1 MANMLRRFLEIG
13 LILTALGMLG
23 GCATSGNPKDPLEGY
38 NRVMFEFNEGVDKV
52 ILKPVATGYKAV
64 MPEIARTGV
73 TNFFANLDDLWI
85 GINNVLQ
92 GKIGAGVSDLGRFL
106 MNTTIGILGLFDV
119 ASNAGLEKH
128 NEDLGQTLG
137 RWGFEPGPYFVI
149 PVLGASTFRD
159 GLGRIID
166 WRGDPVRYVRNVPTR
181 NTLLATR
188 IVSTRANLLDTSKLV
203 EDAALDRYTFV
214 RDAYLQRRRSLVYDG
229 EPPRE
234 RDPAMS
240 SEAEQ
245 IEQTVTLPPVQLTD
259 QWGGKVTAA
268 SEEELTPAR
277 EFAVTPVAPADAAAK
292 TSGARDAEPVST
304 IAADAEVA
312 STRTYEPKIPENYDA
327 VLAVSRSPLTTL
339 AGTSQRP

>member
-1 MANMLRRFLEIG
+1 MAIMLRRFLEIA
-13 LILTALGMLG
+13 LVLTAFGVLG

-38 NRVMFEFNEGVDKV
+38 NRAMFEFNEGVDKV
-52 ILKPVATGYKAV
+52 IIKPVATGYKAV

-92 GKIGAGVSDLGRFL
+92 GKIGSGISDLGRFL
-106 MNTTIGILGLFDV
+106 MNSTVGILGLFDV

-137 RWGFEPGPYFVI
+137 RWGVEPGPYFVI
-149 PVLGASTFRD
+149 PLLGASTVRD
-159 GLGRIID
+159 GLGRIVD
-166 WRGDPVRYVRNVPTR
+166 WRGDALRYVKDVPSRNI
-181 NTLLATR
+181 LMAAR
-188 IVSTRANLLDTSKLV
+188 IVNTRATLLDTSKLV

-245 IEQTVTLPPVQLTD
+245 IEQSAALPPAQFTD

-277 EFAVTPVAPADAAAK
+277 EFAGTQAPPADPAAK
-292 TSGARDAEPVST
+292 TSGARDAEPVSA
-304 IAADAEVA
+304 IATDAEVA
-312 STRTYEPKIPENYDA
+312 SARSYEPRIPENYDA
-327 VLAVSRSPLTTL
+327 VIAVSGGPLTTL
-339 AGTSQRP
+339 AGTRQNP